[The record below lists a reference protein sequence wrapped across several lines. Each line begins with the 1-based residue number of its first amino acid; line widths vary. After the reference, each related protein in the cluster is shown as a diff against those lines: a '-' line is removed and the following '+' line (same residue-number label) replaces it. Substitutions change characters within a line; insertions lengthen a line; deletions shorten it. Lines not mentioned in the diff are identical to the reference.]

1 MHLES
6 GERSS
11 HKGRAGRGAVPPQQ
25 LGWAPANSQA
35 GSPHS
40 IPQTLHQLF
49 LAREQPQALQH
60 LSEHAHLV
68 PGPESKLPALALQT
82 QDLVPSFLST

>member
-1 MHLES
+1 M
-6 GERSS
+6 
-11 HKGRAGRGAVPPQQ
+11 RAGQGEELSPHSSW
-25 LGWAPANSQA
+25 GWAPANSQA
-35 GSPHS
+35 GSPHG
-40 IPQTLHQLF
+40 IPQTLHQLP